1 MIEVSVIIPIYKSEL
16 TDSEL
21 RSFKQ
26 CLDVLGDHPL
36 MLVAPDGLD
45 TTVYENIAGRNLQ
58 CVYFNKRY
66 FTSVSGYSELLLN
79 KKFYCS
85 FEAYEY
91 VLIYQLDAWVFRDD
105 LSYWCE
111 QDYDYIGAPW
121 LEAPPITSGKKPLIN
136 ISNFLKNKVGN
147 GGLSLRKVKTHIRW
161 AWWVSFVFKLFPKNE
176 DMLWTL
182 FVPFKKPNVMEAL
195 HFAFELNPEQ
205 SYELINEQLPFGCH
219 AWEKYNPIFWK
230 RFI

>member
-1 MIEVSVIIPIYKSEL
+1 MIEVSVIIPIYKSQL
-16 TDSEL
+16 TDSES

-26 CLDVLGDHPL
+26 CLDILGNHPL
-36 MLVAPDGLD
+36 MLVAPNGLD

-58 CVYFNKRY
+58 RTYFNKRY
-66 FTSVSGYSELLLN
+66 FTSVSGYSELLLS
-79 KKFYCS
+79 KKFYCQ

-91 VLIYQLDAWVFRDD
+91 ILIYQLDAWVFRDD

-111 QDYDYIGAPW
+111 KNYDYIGAPW
-121 LEAPPITSGKKPLIN
+121 LEAPPITSDKKPLIN

-161 AWWVSFVFKLFPKNE
+161 AWWVFFLFKLFPKNE
-176 DMLWTL
+176 DILWTL
-182 FVPFKKPNVMEAL
+182 FVPFKKPNEMEAL
-195 HFAFELNPEQ
+195 HFAFELNPKQ
-205 SYELINEQLPFGCH
+205 SYELLNEQLPFGCH
-219 AWEKYNPIFWK
+219 AWEKYDPIFWK